1 MIKASTLP
9 VFRSYINQV
18 DKPEWVCLNDNI
30 MESGLTWGP
39 LITLKNSRTMFY
51 SRVSTFK
58 LHDVAFGGKG
68 WDR

>member
-18 DKPEWVCLNDNI
+18 DKPEWVYLNDNI

-39 LITLKNSRTMFY
+39 LISLKKQSDY
-51 SRVSTFK
+51 V
-58 LHDVAFGGKG
+58 LLQGKYIQTS
-68 WDR
+68 